1 MGGWLQFPSEC
12 VLVFPGLIASPA
24 LCLPAGL
31 GTSSTR
37 KPLNTAGVTT
47 PACAQSAACASH
59 SWTRRPGWPRTTATS
74 GWRRGIEAQVSHATP
89 GMCSRSGSQPGC
101 RLIWDC
107 PGIPA
112 AWVGVEVGQAVQ
124 GAWNTFKKLNCF
136 CNSWHVPRGWCGTL
150 KPHWREG
157 AERKNSGCL
166 IPKRED

>member
-1 MGGWLQFPSEC
+1 MTSVSFWVCSGFPR
-12 VLVFPGLIASPA
+12 PHSPC
-24 LCLPAGL
+24 LCLPAGS

-47 PACAQSAACASH
+47 PACAQSAVCACR

-89 GMCSRSGSQPGC
+89 IR
-101 RLIWDC
+101 DC
-107 PGIPA
+107 AEIPA

-136 CNSWHVPRGWCGTL
+136 CNSWHVPRGRCGTL
-150 KPHWREG
+150 KPRWREG
-157 AERKNSGCL
+157 AE
-166 IPKRED
+166 